1 MKTFQQFQ
9 SDSQQLDEG
18 LGTVAKVAMKG
29 ITKLAKKSFAKGLS
43 KSMRSGPK
51 FQSMAQKGTRGLTG
65 KVKTM
70 YHGTSSDIAKRAQ
83 VKGL

>member
-9 SDSQQLDEG
+9 LDSQQIDEG

-65 KVKTM
+65 KVKT
-70 YHGTSSDIAKRAQ
+70 
-83 VKGL
+83 

>member
-9 SDSQQLDEG
+9 LDSQQIDEG

-51 FQSMAQKGTRGLTG
+51 FQ
-65 KVKTM
+65 
-70 YHGTSSDIAKRAQ
+70 
-83 VKGL
+83 